1 MRLAATPG
9 RPGLFLGQ
17 PLGSPETLCQGR
29 PVGELVHVRVFYL
42 ILPDQM
48 FQEPFP
54 VHKDSIKLM
63 KTKSCICELRPTR
76 RGPGVLVAA
85 TLFLENKQPPESQ
98 VWTCQQHP
106 REPAHPHP
114 CPGAWEVHC

>member
-29 PVGELVHVRVFYL
+29 PVGGLVHVRVFYL

-54 VHKDSIKLM
+54 VHKDSIKLDENEVLHLQAQAHEERAGG
-63 KTKSCICELRPTR
+63 SGGRSSV
-76 RGPGVLVAA
+76 PG
-85 TLFLENKQPPESQ
+85 K
-98 VWTCQQHP
+98 
-106 REPAHPHP
+106 
-114 CPGAWEVHC
+114 

>member
-17 PLGSPETLCQGR
+17 VLWEPRELCQGR
-29 PVGELVHVRVFYL
+29 PVGGLVHVRVFYL

-54 VHKDSIKLM
+54 VNKDSIKLM
-63 KTKSCICELRPTR
+63 KKKSCICELRPTR

-85 TLFLENKQPPESQ
+85 ALFLEKKQLPESR

-106 REPAHPHP
+106 REPATPHP
-114 CPGAWEVHC
+114 EAWEVHC

>member
-1 MRLAATPG
+1 M
-9 RPGLFLGQ
+9 
-17 PLGSPETLCQGR
+17 
-29 PVGELVHVRVFYL
+29 HVRVFYL

-85 TLFLENKQPPESQ
+85 ALFLENKQPPESQ

-106 REPAHPHP
+106 REPATPTP
-114 CPGAWEVHC
+114 AQGPGKCIVNVTELNWGDLVSPFPEANSKEMQKR